1 MAWRFLPYEL
11 YTIMR
16 YLQYDTLQKM
26 GLGHFDS
33 WAATFG
39 ETVTA
44 IELAPEGTGY
54 RAKTR
59 FARFFNLPE
68 LISVFKEAA
77 DVRTADMLHLP
88 VPEAEYVNV
97 VLKPSEIQQD
107 MVSSFADRA
116 EAVRAGSVDPR
127 IDNMLKITND
137 GRKCALDQRL
147 LNDLLP
153 DEPDSKVNHCVEN
166 AFSIW
171 QETSDIRATQLIFCD
186 LSTPKGDGSFN
197 VYDDVRDKLVAKGV
211 PREEVAFIHEAT
223 TETKK
228 AELFAKVRAGQ
239 VRILLGSTPKL
250 GAGTNIQ
257 DRLIALHHLDCPWK
271 PSDLEQ
277 QEGRILRQGNQNKK
291 VKIYRYVTENTFDAY
306 MWQLLENKQKF
317 ISQIMTSKFPVRSA
331 EDVDDTALSF
341 AEIKALAT
349 GNPYIKEKMDLD
361 IQVSKLKLLKANHTS
376 QIYRLE
382 SDIAKRYPME
392 ITATKER
399 VAGLKADLEAVKPYL
414 NQDKDE
420 FVITVGEKPYTDKKE
435 AGTAILAAC
444 AGLKAVNTA
453 GQIGEYHG
461 FALVASYDTFNQ
473 TFMLTVKRQC
483 SYTIEV
489 GKDPLGNIQ
498 RINNAL
504 AGIEKKLPEA
514 ESKLATLQAQLESA
528 REEVKRPFPQ
538 AAELEEKSARLAEL
552 NALLNMDERGGS
564 EAVGLDET
572 SEAMETVTPT
582 RKQPEA
588 AQEVTEPDRP
598 ARGGSVLA
606 RLHEKQTAHN
616 EEQGAKTA
624 PKKTQAQ
631 EL

>member
-1 MAWRFLPYEL
+1 
-11 YTIMR
+11 
-16 YLQYDTLQKM
+16 
-26 GLGHFDS
+26 
-33 WAATFG
+33 
-39 ETVTA
+39 
-44 IELAPEGTGY
+44 
-54 RAKTR
+54 
-59 FARFFNLPE
+59 
-68 LISVFKEAA
+68 
-77 DVRTADMLHLP
+77 
-88 VPEAEYVNV
+88 
-97 VLKPSEIQQD
+97 
-107 MVSSFADRA
+107 
-116 EAVRAGSVDPR
+116 
-127 IDNMLKITND
+127 MLKITND

-147 LNDLLP
+147 LNELLP

-166 AFSIW
+166 AFAIW
-171 QETSDIRATQLIFCD
+171 QQTIDTRATQLIFCD

-197 VYDDVRDKLVAKGV
+197 IYDDVRDKLVAKGV
-211 PREEVAFIHEAT
+211 PREEVVFIHEAT

-291 VKIYRYVTENTFDAY
+291 VQIFRYVTENTFDAY

-317 ISQIMTSKFPVRSA
+317 ISQIMTSKSPVRSA
-331 EDVDDTALSF
+331 EDVDDTALSY

-414 NQDKDE
+414 DQDKED
-420 FVITVGEKPYTDKKE
+420 FTITVGEKTYTDKKE

-444 AGLKAVNTA
+444 AGLKAVNTS

-461 FALVASYDTFNQ
+461 FALMASYDTFNQ
-473 TFMLTVKRQC
+473 KFMLTVKRQC

-504 AGIEKKLPEA
+504 ASIEKKLPEA
-514 ESKLATLQAQLESA
+514 ESKLATLQTQLETA
-528 REEVKRPFPQ
+528 REEVKKPFPQ
-538 AAELEEKSARLAEL
+538 TTELEEKSARLAEL
-552 NALLNMDERGGS
+552 NSLLNMDERGGS
-564 EAVGLDET
+564 EAVVLDDSSDT
-572 SEAMETVTPT
+572 MEEHAPRTHTQQV
-582 RKQPEA
+582 RDGG
-588 AQEVTEPDRP
+588 QESDRP
-598 ARGGSVLA
+598 AKGNSVLA
-606 RLHEKQTAHN
+606 RLHEKQAARR
-616 EEQGAKTA
+616 EDQGVKPA
-624 PKKTQAQ
+624 PKKTQEQ

>member
-1 MAWRFLPYEL
+1 
-11 YTIMR
+11 
-16 YLQYDTLQKM
+16 
-26 GLGHFDS
+26 
-33 WAATFG
+33 
-39 ETVTA
+39 
-44 IELAPEGTGY
+44 
-54 RAKTR
+54 
-59 FARFFNLPE
+59 
-68 LISVFKEAA
+68 
-77 DVRTADMLHLP
+77 
-88 VPEAEYVNV
+88 
-97 VLKPSEIQQD
+97 
-107 MVSSFADRA
+107 
-116 EAVRAGSVDPR
+116 
-127 IDNMLKITND
+127 MLKITND

-153 DEPDSKVNHCVEN
+153 DEPDSKVNHCVKN

-171 QETSDIRATQLIFCD
+171 QKTAEARSTQLIFCD

-197 VYDDVRDKLVAKGV
+197 VYDDIRDKLVAKGI
-211 PREEVAFIHEAT
+211 PREEIAFIHEAT
-223 TETKK
+223 TEAKK
-228 AELFAKVRAGQ
+228 AELFAKVRSGQ

-277 QEGRILRQGNQNKK
+277 QEGRILRQGNQNE
-291 VKIYRYVTENTFDAY
+291 VVQIFRYVTENTFDAY

-317 ISQIMTSKFPVRSA
+317 ISQIMTSKSPVRSA
-331 EDVDDTALSF
+331 EDVDDTALSY

-361 IQVSKLKLLKANHTS
+361 IQVSKLKLLKASHTS

-392 ITATKER
+392 IAAAKER

-414 NQDKDE
+414 EQDKDE
-420 FVITVGEKPYTDKKE
+420 FVMKVGGKTYTDKKE
-435 AGTAILAAC
+435 AGTAIVAAC
-444 AGLKAVNTA
+444 AGMKAVNTA

-473 TFMLTVKRQC
+473 KFMLMVKRQC

-498 RINNAL
+498 RINNVL
-504 AGIEKKLPEA
+504 ASIEKKLPEA
-514 ESKLATLQAQLESA
+514 ESKLETLQAQLEAA

-538 AAELEEKSARLAEL
+538 AAELEEKSARLAVL

-564 EAVGLDET
+564 EAVALDDS
-572 SEAMETVTPT
+572 SEPVDEEHAPQAHA
-582 RKQPEA
+582 QPEQA
-588 AQEVTEPDRP
+588 GERKPAQTDRP
-598 ARGGSVLA
+598 AKGGSVLA
-606 RLHEKQTAHN
+606 RLHDKQASHR
-616 EEQGAKTA
+616 EGQGAKTA
-624 PKKTQAQ
+624 PKKTQDQ